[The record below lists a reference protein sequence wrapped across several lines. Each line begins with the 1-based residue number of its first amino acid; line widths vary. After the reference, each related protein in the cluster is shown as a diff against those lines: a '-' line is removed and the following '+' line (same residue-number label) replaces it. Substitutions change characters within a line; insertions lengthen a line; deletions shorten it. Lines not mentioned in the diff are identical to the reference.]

1 MTGKGDFILEHRPL
15 GDTGVMAPVMGFGA
29 SPFGDIFGKTDLTDI
44 KNTVAA
50 AIEAGMDYFDVA
62 PSYGPEGRAEER
74 LGIALEGRRHEVFL
88 ATKCGKYDHGTAENA
103 KVEYD
108 YSYKRTIREIEESLR
123 RLKTDYVDLYQ
134 VHEICNCDFQV
145 LIEETLPAM
154 AELQKQGKI
163 RFIGITDNSLHLLKQ
178 AVEASQVK
186 LNTVL
191 NFCCYNLIDT
201 RLDGYFGTLLKDRGI
216 GLISASVL
224 CLGLLTPSNK
234 TLYAF
239 RNDEQTAP
247 LRKAIEKAHALCSEY
262 GESLSDQAVMF
273 AMQYQEPSM
282 TLMGMGRMSSL
293 QRNLKLL
300 GRQPNWELIGKL
312 RALFENVYNPF
323 NRD

>member
-1 MTGKGDFILEHRPL
+1 MEHRPL
-15 GDTGVMAPVMGFGA
+15 GNTGVMVPVMGFGA
-29 SPFGDIFGKTDLTDI
+29 SPFGDIFGKTDIQDI

-50 AIEAGMDYFDVA
+50 AIDSGMDYFDVA

-103 KVEYD
+103 KVEFD
-108 YSYKRTIREIEESLR
+108 YSYKRTIEEMDKSLL

-145 LIEETLPAM
+145 LIEETLPAIQ
-154 AELQKQGKI
+154 ELQKQGKT
-163 RFIGITDNSLHLLKQ
+163 RFIGITDNSLSKLKRT
-178 AVEASQVK
+178 VEASHVK
-186 LNTVL
+186 IDTVL

-224 CLGLLTPSNK
+224 CLGLLTPNNK

-239 RNDEQTAP
+239 RGDEKTAP
-247 LRKAIEKAHALCSEY
+247 LREAIVKAHALCAEY

-293 QRNLKLL
+293 QRNLGLL
-300 GRQPNWELIGKL
+300 GKEPNWELIGRL
-312 RALFENVYNPF
+312 RALFQNVYNPF
-323 NRD
+323 NQD